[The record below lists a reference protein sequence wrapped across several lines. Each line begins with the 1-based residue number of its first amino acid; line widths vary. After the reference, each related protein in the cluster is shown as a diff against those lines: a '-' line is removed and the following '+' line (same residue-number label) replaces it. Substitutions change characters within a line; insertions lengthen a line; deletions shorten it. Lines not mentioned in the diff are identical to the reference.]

1 VIVHPSR
8 HAVKRSLGPGREAIE
23 TRISGSLLLGRAM
36 LRALGRSQGS
46 NSIVC
51 GPNRHVARL
60 DERGIVVL
68 LLLVILQKEV
78 AMRVTQKGQVTIPLA
93 IRERVGILPDT
104 EVEFSVRGDTVILR
118 KASRGGRRGGRLVQ
132 TMRGRA
138 TAGLTTDEIMA
149 LTRKR

>member
-1 VIVHPSR
+1 
-8 HAVKRSLGPGREAIE
+8 
-23 TRISGSLLLGRAM
+23 
-36 LRALGRSQGS
+36 
-46 NSIVC
+46 
-51 GPNRHVARL
+51 
-60 DERGIVVL
+60 
-68 LLLVILQKEV
+68 
-78 AMRVTQKGQVTIPLA
+78 MRVTQKGQVTIPLA

-118 KASRGGRRGGRLVQ
+118 KASRGGRRGSRLVQ